1 MMMINI
7 NAQEEHLKCAPSFQ
21 ATINKPLVRL
31 VKNRSHTLVNN
42 RNEKGRHHIDSADMK
57 KY

>member
-1 MMMINI
+1 MVMINI
-7 NAQEEHLKCAPSFQ
+7 NTQREHLKCASSSQ
-21 ATINKPLVRL
+21 VAIDKLLVRL

-57 KY
+57 NY